1 MSGTKLLFCSGFLV
15 GDNWRLGGFI
25 LGVMPPVRLHKYGVD
40 LFEIDNFSL
49 VPNGFDQRS
58 DAEVFDGSQCSFGE
72 AEDEIDCLVG
82 EGLVRKT
89 SEVELLVDK
98 RGESGRCQG
107 VDFCGVGNT
116 AFEVLLWAELDGG
129 IE

>member
-1 MSGTKLLFCSGFLV
+1 
-15 GDNWRLGGFI
+15 
-25 LGVMPPVRLHKYGVD
+25 MPPVRLHKYGVD

-49 VPNGFDQRS
+49 VPNGFDQRP
-58 DAEVFDGSQCSFGE
+58 DAEVFDGSQGSFGE

-98 RGESGRCQG
+98 PIVRSWNCRISLK
-107 VDFCGVGNT
+107 
-116 AFEVLLWAELDGG
+116 AL
-129 IE
+129 